1 MVYSAVAPD
10 IILHL
15 SSFAV
20 ADLGTSVDGQCL
32 VVRVKDYLDA
42 RVSMQRLEIRVVSSS
57 WRMLTEPHEIV
68 AFRSRE
74 FVFHSKSSRAVRS
87 AEDNVDGARCM
98 WRDCFF
104 WHCFCVFHFELLF
117 SILSTNY

>member
-74 FVFHSKSSRAVRS
+74 FVFHSKSSRQGWS
-87 AEDNVDGARCM
+87 
-98 WRDCFF
+98 
-104 WHCFCVFHFELLF
+104 
-117 SILSTNY
+117 